1 MKYAPRP
8 VVKCDKLSMKVVA
21 WYPSAWEAEKANGY
35 GPAKVARICE
45 KKSVSHGKHVYRY
58 ADEYDPKET
67 FEGKFNRPVAM
78 YDAERESLSL
88 YESLGEAARAI
99 GYNQATVSA
108 SISNGTMVG
117 KRFVFKYA
125 R

>member
-1 MKYAPRP
+1 MPNNQRP
-8 VVKCDKLSMKVVA
+8 VVKCDKLSMKIVA
-21 WYPSAWEAEKANGY
+21 EYPSAWEAEKANGY
-35 GPAKVARICE
+35 GPAKVAQICE

-58 ADEYDPKET
+58 ADEYDPNET

-78 YDAERESLSL
+78 YDAERESLLL
-88 YESLGEAARAI
+88 YESLGEAAKAI
-99 GYNQATVSA
+99 GYNQSTVSA